1 LKIAAV
7 SDLGGLGA
15 KEGSPVTYNWTLSNP
30 LPVLLPWLGILCL
43 LLLKPNR
50 CAQAWWIWVPLAAL
64 AGLAAA
70 LHSGEDFMP
79 GALRGAIAD
88 WLTTGSFGL
97 AAVWLV
103 AGYLGWKHRALAWLG
118 TLVTLTGVSLLS
130 FAVRQAIEGLAPET
144 VPTGIF
150 LCAGGLV
157 MSVALTL
164 AGLVCRG
171 RYAPLRLCLWLLAA
185 LLVVWLLVIGPFFL
199 AAMIFSN
206 GQVQVT
212 ALVEAVLSATGITFG
227 LLLPF
232 LLLSFVNEFYRRRLK
247 ELLHLGGEQTP
258 PVIERPLTS
267 PALVA
272 GS

>member
-1 LKIAAV
+1 
-7 SDLGGLGA
+7 LGGLGD
-15 KEGSPVTYNWTLSNP
+15 KEGSTVTYNWTLSNP

-70 LHSGEDFMP
+70 LRSAEDFMP
-79 GALRGAIAD
+79 GMRDAIAESV
-88 WLTTGSFGL
+88 TTGSFGL
-97 AAVWLV
+97 TAVWLV

-118 TLVTLTGVSLLS
+118 TLVTLAGVSLLS

-144 VPTGIF
+144 IPTGMF

-171 RYAPLRLCLWLLAA
+171 RYAPLRLCLWVAAA
-185 LLVVWLLVIGPFFL
+185 LLAVWLLVIGPFFI
-199 AAMIFSN
+199 AAMMLSN

-212 ALVEAVLSATGITFG
+212 DLIGAVLTAAGITFG

-232 LLLSFVNEFYRRRLK
+232 LVLSFANTFYRQRLK
-247 ELLHLGGEQTP
+247 DLLHLGPQTEP
-258 PVIERPLTS
+258 PVIARPLTT